1 LHYIPT
7 WEKLVMPTAFQFN
20 QAAEVWFDHLAR
32 ITWQSALLVLG
43 VTVAVWWFRHSPPRV
58 RCWIWRVVALKLLLM
73 PFWAIAIEAPA
84 WLPVATPQP
93 IVEASVEPTARELP
107 SFVDA
112 SEVTTNE
119 FSPEPSPVAAPTS
132 RWWKQLS
139 WQSWLLAVWLG
150 GIAWQASRIVL
161 QRRELT
167 RLLRVTQVCQPEPAQ
182 LVAESA
188 RQIGLASGPEV
199 RTTSVAISPFVCGIR
214 RPCLVLP
221 TQLFAEVE
229 REQLRQIVLHEL
241 AHLRRRDLAWCWVT
255 QLMLVGYWFQP
266 VAYWVAYQ
274 EQLERELACDHEA
287 MTTSGAGASEYAA
300 TLVEVMSQAA
310 SFPLP
315 RTAMTVQFDGGQ
327 GQ

>member
-1 LHYIPT
+1 M
-7 WEKLVMPTAFQFN
+7 LVMPTAFQFN

-32 ITWQSALLVLG
+32 ITWQSALLVLV
-43 VTVAVWWFRHSPPRV
+43 VTVAVGWFRHCPPRV

-73 PFWAIAIEAPA
+73 PFWTVAVEAPG
-84 WLPVATPQP
+84 WLPAAPSQP
-93 IVEASVEPTARELP
+93 IGIASVEPTTRELP
-107 SFVDA
+107 SFVEA
-112 SEVTTNE
+112 PEVTTSE
-119 FSPEPSPVAAPTS
+119 STSEPSPIDAPIT

-139 WQSWLLAVWLG
+139 WQSWLLAVWLV
-150 GIAWQASRIVL
+150 GIAWQVCRIVL
-161 QRRELT
+161 QRRELK
-167 RLLRVTQVCQPEPAQ
+167 RLLRGTSACQPEQAQ
-182 LVAESA
+182 LVAECA
-188 RQIGLASGPEV
+188 HQIGLASGPEV

-255 QLMLVGYWFQP
+255 QLMLVGYWFHP

-287 MTTSGAGASEYAA
+287 MTASGAGASEYAA
-300 TLVEVMSQAA
+300 TLVEVVSQSA
-310 SFPLP
+310 SFPLA

-327 GQ
+327 GK